1 MSDDDA
7 IALVFH
13 PGFSTAEQVTEVSG
27 RGVGLDVVRTTVR
40 EYDGDIKIQSQL
52 GVGTTFRLQIPI
64 RKAVVVVDG
73 LLLSQSGETFIMPF
87 ENVREICELAAN
99 EISHI
104 QGSMVAMIRGE
115 TFSALQLGTAMGM
128 NSQTTLDEGTIKAVL
143 VRHKEE
149 SICLFVDAVLGQ
161 RKVVINNLHDILPGS
176 DKISGVAQL
185 GGGRL
190 ALVLNAAE
198 LIKA

>member
-1 MSDDDA
+1 
-7 IALVFH
+7 
-13 PGFSTAEQVTEVSG
+13 
-27 RGVGLDVVRTTVR
+27 
-40 EYDGDIKIQSQL
+40 L

-64 RKAVVVVDG
+64 RKTVVVVYG